1 MMVLCFVFVIVGLS
15 LVSMTINVIQ
25 VALEDFYVNLIMKLI
40 LDYQEKMAAGNMQ
53 CQTRCNQF
61 NQSDVTDVK

>member
-40 LDYQEKMAAGNMQ
+40 LDYQEKMAAG
-53 CQTRCNQF
+53 
-61 NQSDVTDVK
+61 